1 MDDQQRFE
9 TGSAMHVSKSGNL
22 NRRGFIGAVGAAGAL
37 GIVGAAADPAFAQ
50 IPASAQAPTSAS
62 GQPSRNGNFDL
73 MEATIADI
81 HDAYHRGLLT
91 CRELVQQYL
100 DRIAAYDKQGPALRA
115 IITVNPRALEVA
127 DELDRKY
134 KRSGLTGPLHGIP
147 VILKDNYDT
156 FDMPTTGGNTAMRTS
171 VPPTDAFT
179 VDKMRKA
186 GALILAKANLQE
198 FARGGNSL
206 SSLGGQV
213 LNPYDLTRTPGGSS
227 GGTGAAIASNFAV
240 LGTGSDTGQ
249 SVRSPA
255 SANSLVGVRS
265 TRGLISRSGVIPA
278 SITQDE
284 LGPITRTVEDAARM
298 LDVMVGFD
306 PADPVTGYGV
316 GRPPR
321 SYTDHLRR
329 DALKG
334 ARIGVMTNLFGTEA
348 RHQEVNQVMEEVIS
362 TMQAQGATVIRFT
375 LPAYDTLQS
384 VVVTSTWEAH
394 TAMDAYFAS
403 LGPDA
408 PVHTFDQLVAS
419 KTATPEAQ
427 AALEA
432 ELAIVDGLN
441 NATYKDHFVNREKL
455 RLAVSAK
462 MAELN
467 IEAILY
473 PLQKVL
479 VSLVG
484 VPQPER
490 NGTLSNGTGFPAVCF
505 PGGFSTPTASAPI
518 GVPVGAELL
527 GREYSEPLLL
537 SLAYAYEQAARTRQ
551 TPHSTPPLTR

>member
-1 MDDQQRFE
+1 MNE
-9 TGSAMHVSKSGNL
+9 SNNL
-22 NRRGFIGAVGAAGAL
+22 NRRGFIGAAGAAGAL
-37 GIVGAAADPAFAQ
+37 GIVGLSAGQAAAQETATPKAPAA
-50 IPASAQAPTSAS
+50 AS
-62 GQPSRNGNFDL
+62 GPRSRAGGFEL

-81 HDAYHRGLLT
+81 HDAYAKGELT

-100 DRIAAYDKQGPALRA
+100 DRIAAYDKTGPTLKAL
-115 IITVNPRALEVA
+115 ITVNPRALDVA
-127 DELDRKY
+127 DELDRQY
-134 KRSGLTGPLHGIP
+134 RRGGLTGALHGIP

-179 VDKMRKA
+179 VDKMRGA

-198 FARGGNSL
+198 FARGGNSV

-255 SANSLVGVRS
+255 SACSLVGVRC

-284 LGPITRTVEDAARM
+284 LGPITRTVEDAARL
-298 LDVMVGFD
+298 LDVMAGFD
-306 PADPVTGYGV
+306 QADPVTGYGV

-321 SYTDHLRR
+321 SYADHLRR
-329 DALKG
+329 DALRG
-334 ARIGVMTNLFGTEA
+334 ARIGVMTNMFGTEA
-348 RHQEVNQVMEEVIS
+348 RHEEVNRVMEDVIS
-362 TMQAQGATVIRFT
+362 TMQQQGATVVRFS

-394 TAMDAYFAS
+394 TAMDTYFAS

-419 KTATPEAQ
+419 KTATPETQ
-427 AALEA
+427 ADLEA
-432 ELAIVDGLN
+432 ELAVVNGLDN
-441 NATYKDHFVNREKL
+441 PEYKDHFVNREKL

-462 MAELN
+462 MAELG
-467 IEAILY
+467 IDAILY
-473 PLQKVL
+473 PLQRVL

-484 VPQPER
+484 VTQAER
-490 NGTLSNGTGFPAVCF
+490 NGTLSNGTGFPAICF
-505 PGGFSTPTASAPI
+505 PGGFSAPTPAAPL

-527 GREYSEPLLL
+527 GREFSEPQLL
-537 SLAYAYEQAARTRQ
+537 SLAYAYEQAAKARKLPR
-551 TPHSTPPLTR
+551 STPALSR

>member
-1 MDDQQRFE
+1 L
-9 TGSAMHVSKSGNL
+9 SNL
-22 NRRGFIGAVGAAGAL
+22 NRRGFIGAAGAVGAL
-37 GIVGAAADPAFAQ
+37 GIVGGTGV
-50 IPASAQAPTSAS
+50 PASAQGTATPKAANSTSGSRS
-62 GQPSRNGNFDL
+62 GKGRFVL
-73 MEATIADI
+73 MEATITDI
-81 HDAYHRGLLT
+81 HDAYRHGQLT
-91 CRELVQQYL
+91 CRQLVEQYL
-100 DRIAAYDKQGPALRA
+100 DRIAAYDKQGPSLKAL
-115 IITVNPRALEVA
+115 ITINPRALQVA
-127 DELDRKY
+127 DELDSKY

-171 VPPTDAFT
+171 VPPDDAFT

-255 SANSLVGVRS
+255 SACSLVGVRC
-265 TRGLISRSGVIPA
+265 TRGLISRNGVIPA

-284 LGPITRTVEDAARM
+284 LGPITRTVEDAAKM

-316 GRPPR
+316 GIPPQ
-321 SYTDHLRR
+321 SYADHLQRG
-329 DALKG
+329 ALKG

-348 RHQEVNQVMEEVIS
+348 RHQEVNRVMEEVIS
-362 TMQAQGATVIRFT
+362 NMQAQGATIVRFT

-384 VVVTSTWEAH
+384 IVVTSTWEAH

-427 AALEA
+427 AALET

-441 NATYKDHFVNREKL
+441 NTVYKDHMVNREKL

-479 VSLVG
+479 VAPVNI
-484 VPQPER
+484 PQPER
-490 NGTLSNGTGFPAVCF
+490 NGTLSNGTGFPAICF
-505 PGGFSTPTASAPI
+505 PGGFSTPTASAPL

-527 GREYSEPLLL
+527 GREFSEPRLL
-537 SLAYAYEQAARTRQ
+537 SLAYAYEQAIKARKL
-551 TPHSTPPLTR
+551 PVSTPAL

>member
-1 MDDQQRFE
+1 L
-9 TGSAMHVSKSGNL
+9 SNL
-22 NRRGFIGAVGAAGAL
+22 KRRGFIGAVGAVGAL
-37 GIVGAAADPAFAQ
+37 GIVGGAGNPAFAQ
-50 IPASAQAPTSAS
+50 GTAVPQAATATS
-62 GQPSRNGNFDL
+62 GPRSRKGSFEL

-81 HDAYHRGLLT
+81 HDAYHHGRLT

-100 DRIAAYDKQGPALRA
+100 DRIAAYDKQGPTLKA
-115 IITVNPRALEVA
+115 IITLNPHALEVA
-127 DELDRKY
+127 DQLDRQY
-134 KRSGLTGPLHGIP
+134 QRSGLTGPLHGIP
-147 VILKDNYDT
+147 IILKDNYDT
-156 FDMPTTGGNTAMRTS
+156 FDMPTTGGNTAMRNS
-171 VPPTDAFT
+171 VPPADAFT
-179 VDKMRKA
+179 VNKMRKA

-255 SANSLVGVRS
+255 SANNLVGVRS

-284 LGPITRTVEDAARM
+284 LGPITRTVEDAARL

-306 PADPVTGYGV
+306 PTDPVTGYGV
-316 GRPPR
+316 GRAPH
-321 SYTDHLRR
+321 SYTDQLRR
-329 DALKG
+329 DALRG

-348 RHQEVNQVMEEVIS
+348 RHQEVNRVMEDVIS
-362 TMQAQGATVIRFT
+362 TMQAQGATIIRFS

-384 VVVTSTWEAH
+384 IVVTSTWEAH

-419 KTATPEAQ
+419 RTATPEAQ
-427 AALEA
+427 KALET

-441 NATYKDHFVNREKL
+441 NSVYKDHMVNREKL
-455 RLAVSAK
+455 RMAVSAK

-467 IEAILY
+467 IQAILY

-505 PGGFSTPTASAPI
+505 PGGFSTPTATAPM

-527 GREYSEPLLL
+527 GREYTEPLLL
-537 SLAYAYEQAARTRQ
+537 SLAYAYEQAAKTRK
-551 TPHSTPPLTR
+551 PPRSTPPLSAGG

>member
-1 MDDQQRFE
+1 MSE
-9 TGSAMHVSKSGNL
+9 HSNVSEHGNL
-22 NRRGFIGAVGAAGAL
+22 NRRGFIGAVGAIGAL
-37 GIVGAAADPAFAQ
+37 GIVGETTGPAFAQ
-50 IPASAQAPTSAS
+50 GAASPRAAAGTSR
-62 GQPSRNGNFDL
+62 PRSRARGFEL
-73 MEATIADI
+73 IEATVADI
-81 HDAYHRGLLT
+81 HDAYRHGRLT

-100 DRIAAYDKQGPALRA
+100 DRIAAYDQRGSALKA

-127 DELDRKY
+127 DELDRQY
-134 KRSGLTGPLHGIP
+134 RRSGLTGTLHGIP

-179 VDKMRKA
+179 VAKMRKA

-227 GGTGAAIASNFAV
+227 GGTGAAIAANFAV

-255 SANSLVGVRS
+255 SANSLVGVRC

-284 LGPITRTVEDAARM
+284 LGPITRTVEDAARL

-321 SYTDHLRR
+321 SYTDRLRR
-329 DALKG
+329 DALHG
-334 ARIGVMTNLFGTEA
+334 ARIGVMTNLFGTET
-348 RHQEVNQVMEEVIS
+348 RHQEVNRVMEDVIS
-362 TMQAQGATVIRFT
+362 TMQAQGATIIRFS
-375 LPAYDTLQS
+375 LPEYDTLQS
-384 VVVTSTWEAH
+384 IVVTSTWEAR

-427 AALEA
+427 AALET
-432 ELAIVDGLN
+432 EIAIVDGLN
-441 NATYKDHFVNREKL
+441 NAFYKDHFVNREKL

-462 MAELN
+462 MAELD
-467 IEAILY
+467 IQAILY

-479 VSLVG
+479 VSPVG

-505 PGGFSTPTASAPI
+505 PGGFSTPTSAAPI

-527 GREYSEPLLL
+527 GREFDEPLLL
-537 SLAYAYEQAARTRQ
+537 SLAYAYEKATKTRK
-551 TPHSTPPLTR
+551 PPRSTPSLAG

>member
-1 MDDQQRFE
+1 
-9 TGSAMHVSKSGNL
+9 
-22 NRRGFIGAVGAAGAL
+22 
-37 GIVGAAADPAFAQ
+37 
-50 IPASAQAPTSAS
+50 
-62 GQPSRNGNFDL
+62 

-81 HDAYHRGLLT
+81 HDAYRTGQLT

-100 DRIAAYDKQGPALRA
+100 DRIAAYDKQGPALTA
-115 IITVNPRALEVA
+115 MITVNPRALEVA
-127 DELDRKY
+127 DELDRQY
-134 KRSGLTGPLHGIP
+134 RQSGLTGTLHGIP

-179 VDKMRKA
+179 VAKMRKA

-227 GGTGAAIASNFAV
+227 GGTGAGIASNFAV

-255 SANSLVGVRS
+255 SACSLVGVRC
-265 TRGLISRSGVIPA
+265 TRGLISRAGVIPA

-284 LGPITRTVEDAARM
+284 LGPITRTVEDAARL

-306 PADPVTGYGV
+306 PNDPVTGYGV

-321 SYTDHLRR
+321 SYTDQLHGNALR
-329 DALKG
+329 G

-348 RHQEVNQVMEEVIS
+348 RHQEVNQVMEQVIA
-362 TMQAQGATVIRFT
+362 TMQSQGATIIRFS

-384 VVVTSTWEAH
+384 IVVTSTWEAH
-394 TAMDAYFAS
+394 TAMDEYFAS
-403 LGPDA
+403 LGPNA

-427 AALEA
+427 KAMEA
-432 ELAIVDGLN
+432 EIAIVDGLN
-441 NATYKDHFVNREKL
+441 NPVYKDHMVNREKL
-455 RLAVSAK
+455 RMAVSAK

-505 PGGFSTPTASAPI
+505 PGGFSPPTSTAPI

-527 GREYSEPLLL
+527 GREFSEPLLL
-537 SLAYAYEQAARTRQ
+537 SLAYAYEQAAKTRKL
-551 TPHSTPPLTR
+551 PKSTPALSQ

>member
-1 MDDQQRFE
+1 M
-9 TGSAMHVSKSGNL
+9 
-22 NRRGFIGAVGAAGAL
+22 NRRVFLAAVGAAGTVGIL
-37 GIVGAAADPAFAQ
+37 GVAGCA
-50 IPASAQAPTSAS
+50 TSGS
-62 GQPSRNGNFDL
+62 SSSEGGFEL

-81 HDAYHRGLLT
+81 HDAYDQGLLT
-91 CRELVQQYL
+91 CRELVQLYL
-100 DRIAAYDKQGPALRA
+100 DRIAAYDKQGPTLAA

-127 DELDRKY
+127 DELDRQY
-134 KRSGLTGPLHGIP
+134 QSSGLTGPLHGIP
-147 VILKDNYDT
+147 IILKDNYDT

-171 VPPTDAFT
+171 VPPADAFT
-179 VDKMRKA
+179 VAKMREA
-186 GALILAKANLQE
+186 GGLILAKANLQE

-227 GGTGAAIASNFAV
+227 GGTGAAIAANFAV

-249 SVRSPA
+249 SIRSPA
-255 SANSLVGVRS
+255 SANNLVGVRP
-265 TRGLISRSGVIPA
+265 TRGLISRAGVIPN

-284 LGPITRTVEDAARM
+284 LGPITRTVEDAAR
-298 LDVMVGFD
+298 LLEVMVGFD
-306 PADPVTGYGV
+306 PNDPVTGYGV
-316 GRPPR
+316 GRSAS
-321 SYTDHLRR
+321 SYTDQLRP
-329 DALKG
+329 DALRG
-334 ARIGVMTNLFGTEA
+334 VRIGVMTNLFGTEE
-348 RHQEVNQVMEEVIS
+348 RHQEVNRVMESVIS
-362 TMQAQGATVIRFT
+362 TMEAQGTTIVRFS

-384 VVVTSTWEAH
+384 IVVTSTWEAH
-394 TAMDAYFAS
+394 TAMDQYFAS

-419 KTATPEAQ
+419 KTATPEPQ
-427 AALEA
+427 AALEE

-441 NATYKDHFVNREKL
+441 NAEYEEHFVNREKL
-455 RLAVSAK
+455 RGAVSAK
-462 MAELN
+462 MAELD

-505 PGGFSTPTASAPI
+505 PGGFSTPTSAAPI

-527 GREYSEPLLL
+527 GREFSEARLLT
-537 SLAYAYEQAARTRQ
+537 LAYAYEQAAKVRTPPR
-551 TPHSTPPLTR
+551 STPSLSQ

>member
-1 MDDQQRFE
+1 L
-9 TGSAMHVSKSGNL
+9 SKL
-22 NRRGFIGAVGAAGAL
+22 NRRAFIGSVGAVGAL
-37 GIVGAAADPAFAQ
+37 GIIGEAQDPALAQ
-50 IPASAQAPTSAS
+50 GTAIPQAATGTS
-62 GQPSRNGNFDL
+62 GLRSRKRSFEL

-81 HDAYHRGLLT
+81 HDAYRHGQLT

-100 DRIAAYDKQGPALRA
+100 DRIAAYDQQGPSLKAL
-115 IITVNPRALEVA
+115 ITVNPRALEVA
-127 DELDRKY
+127 DELDRQHKL
-134 KRSGLTGPLHGIP
+134 SGLTGPLHGIP
-147 VILKDNYDT
+147 IILKDNYDT
-156 FDMPTTGGNTAMRTS
+156 FDMPTTGGNTAMRHS

-265 TRGLISRSGVIPA
+265 TRGLISRHGVIPN

-284 LGPITRTVEDAARM
+284 LGPITRTVEDAARL

-306 PADPVTGYGV
+306 PNDPATGYGV
-316 GRPPR
+316 GRSPR
-321 SYTDHLRR
+321 SYKDQLRR
-329 DALKG
+329 DAFKG

-348 RHQEVNQVMEEVIS
+348 RHQEVNRVMENVIS
-362 TMQAQGATVIRFT
+362 TMQAQGATIIRFS

-384 VVVTSTWEAH
+384 IVVTSTWEAH

-403 LGPDA
+403 LGPNA

-427 AALEA
+427 KALET

-441 NATYKDHFVNREKL
+441 NAVYKDHFVNREKL

-467 IEAILY
+467 IDAILY

-505 PGGFSTPTASAPI
+505 PGGFSPATATAPI

-527 GREYSEPLLL
+527 GREFSEPLLL
-537 SLAYAYEQAARTRQ
+537 SLAYAYEQAEKTRKS
-551 TPHSTPPLTR
+551 PHSTPPLSASAG

>member
-1 MDDQQRFE
+1 M
-9 TGSAMHVSKSGNL
+9 SNL
-22 NRRGFIGAVGAAGAL
+22 SRRGFFGAAGAVGAL
-37 GIVGAAADPAFAQ
+37 GILGGAADPAFAQ
-50 IPASAQAPTSAS
+50 GTAIPQAATGASVLR
-62 GQPSRNGNFDL
+62 SRTGSFEL
-73 MEATIADI
+73 MEATVADI
-81 HDAYHRGLLT
+81 HDAYRHGRLT
-91 CRELVQQYL
+91 CRDLVRQSL
-100 DRIAAYDKQGPALRA
+100 DRIAAYDKQGPALKA
-115 IITVNPRALEVA
+115 IITVNPRALEIA
-127 DELDRKY
+127 DELDRRY
-134 KRSGLTGPLHGIP
+134 RDSGLTGPLHGIP
-147 VILKDNYDT
+147 IILKDNYNT
-156 FDMPTTGGNTAMRTS
+156 VDMPTTGGNTAMRNS
-171 VPPTDAFT
+171 VPPADAFT

-213 LNPYDLTRTPGGSS
+213 LNPYDLSRTPGGSS

-249 SVRSPA
+249 SIRSPA
-255 SANSLVGVRS
+255 SANNLVGVRP
-265 TRGLISRSGVIPA
+265 TRGLVSRHGVIPN

-284 LGPITRTVEDAARM
+284 VGPITRTVEDAARL

-306 PADPVTGYGV
+306 PKDPITSFGI
-316 GRPPR
+316 GRTPR
-321 SYTDHLRR
+321 SYTDQLHG
-329 DALKG
+329 DALRG
-334 ARIGVMTNLFGTEA
+334 ARIGVMTNMFGTEA
-348 RHQEVNQVMEEVIS
+348 RHQEVNRVMEQVIS
-362 TMQAQGATVIRFT
+362 IMQSQGATIIRFT
-375 LPAYDTLQS
+375 LPEYDTLQS
-384 VVVTSTWEAH
+384 NVANSLWEAH

-419 KTATPEAQ
+419 RTAVPEVQ
-427 AALEA
+427 AVLEQ

-441 NATYKDHFVNREKL
+441 NPQYKDRTLNREKL

-479 VSLVG
+479 VAPVG

-505 PGGFSTPTASAPI
+505 PGGFSTPTATAPL

-537 SLAYAYEQAARTRQ
+537 ALAYAYEQAAKTRK
-551 TPHSTPPLTR
+551 PPASTPPLKP

>member
-1 MDDQQRFE
+1 MSE
-9 TGSAMHVSKSGNL
+9 HSNL
-22 NRRGFIGAVGAAGAL
+22 NRRGFIGAVGAVGAL
-37 GIVGAAADPAFAQ
+37 GVVGETAGTASAQGAAAERAAVG
-50 IPASAQAPTSAS
+50 TSGSKS
-62 GQPSRNGNFDL
+62 GSGGFEL
-73 MEATIADI
+73 IEATVADI
-81 HDAYHRGLLT
+81 HDAYRRGQLT
-91 CRELVQQYL
+91 CRELVRQYL
-100 DRIAAYDKQGPALRA
+100 DRIAAYDKQGPTLKAL
-115 IITVNPRALEVA
+115 ITVNPRALEIA
-127 DELDRKY
+127 DELDREY
-134 KRSGLTGPLHGIP
+134 RRSGLTGTLHGIP

-179 VDKMRKA
+179 VAKIRKA
-186 GALILAKANLQE
+186 GAVILAKANLQE
-198 FARGGNSL
+198 FARGGNSI

-255 SANSLVGVRS
+255 SANSLVGVRC

-284 LGPITRTVEDAARM
+284 LGPITRTAEDAARM
-298 LDVMVGFD
+298 LDVMAGYD
-306 PADPVTGYGV
+306 PTDPVTGYGV
-316 GRPPR
+316 GHPPR
-321 SYTDHLRR
+321 SYADQLDRHAFR
-329 DALKG
+329 G

-348 RHQEVNQVMEEVIS
+348 RHQEVNRVMEKVIS
-362 TMQAQGATVIRFT
+362 TMRSQGATIIRFS
-375 LPAYDTLQS
+375 LPEYDALQS
-384 VVVTSTWEAH
+384 IVVTSTWECH
-394 TAMDAYFAS
+394 TAMDAYFAT

-408 PVHTFDQLVAS
+408 PVRTFDQLVAS

-427 AALEA
+427 ASLER

-441 NATYKDHFVNREKL
+441 DPTYKDHFVNREKL

-462 MAELN
+462 MAELD
-467 IEAILY
+467 IQTILY

-479 VSLVG
+479 VSPVG

-490 NGTLSNGTGFPAVCF
+490 NGTLSNGTGFPSICF
-505 PGGFSTPTASAPI
+505 PGGFSTPTEAAPL

-527 GREYSEPLLL
+527 GREFDEPLLL
-537 SLAYAYEQAARTRQ
+537 SLAYAYEKATDTRK
-551 TPHSTPPLTR
+551 PPRSTPPLAR

>member
-1 MDDQQRFE
+1 MSDL
-9 TGSAMHVSKSGNL
+9 K
-22 NRRGFIGAVGAAGAL
+22 RRGFIGAVGAVGAL
-37 GIVGAAADPAFAQ
+37 VGIGSGVGDPAFAQ
-50 IPASAQAPTSAS
+50 EATNPQAATGTS
-62 GQPSRNGNFDL
+62 GPRSRKGGFEL

-81 HDAYHRGLLT
+81 HDAYRNGQLT

-100 DRIAAYDKQGPALRA
+100 DRIAAYDKQGPTLKA
-115 IITVNPRALEVA
+115 IITVNPRALEIA
-127 DELDRKY
+127 DELDRQY
-134 KRSGLTGPLHGIP
+134 QRSGLTGPLHGIP
-147 VILKDNYDT
+147 IILKDNYNT

-171 VPPTDAFT
+171 VPPADAFT

-186 GALILAKANLQE
+186 GALILAKTNLQE

-255 SANSLVGVRS
+255 SACSLVGVRS
-265 TRGLISRSGVIPA
+265 TRGLISRHGVMPN
-278 SITQDE
+278 SITQDAI
-284 LGPITRTVEDAARM
+284 GPITRTVEDAARM

-306 PADPVTGYGV
+306 PTDPVTGYGV
-316 GRPPR
+316 GRAPR
-321 SYTDHLRR
+321 SYTDQLHGNALR
-329 DALKG
+329 G

-348 RHQEVNQVMEEVIS
+348 RHQEVNRVMEHVIS
-362 TMQAQGATVIRFT
+362 TMQAQGATIIRFT

-384 VVVTSTWEAH
+384 IVANWLWEDR
-394 TAMDAYFAS
+394 TARDAYFAS

-419 KTATPEAQ
+419 KTAVPEVQ
-427 AALEA
+427 TTLEA

-441 NATYKDHFVNREKL
+441 NPDYKDHTLNREKL
-455 RLAVSAK
+455 RIAVSAK

-505 PGGFSTPTASAPI
+505 PGGFSAPTATAPI

-527 GREYSEPLLL
+527 GREFSEPLLL
-537 SLAYAYEQAARTRQ
+537 SLAYAYEQAAKTRKL
-551 TPHSTPPLTR
+551 PNSTPPLSR